1 MTVTQLRTLVTI
13 AEAGSVRA
21 AADELMVSPS
31 AVSSA
36 LSALQQR
43 LDVALVVPEGRGL
56 RLTDAGQV
64 YANYARRILGLFDE
78 ARNAAVGEA
87 ESGRG
92 ELRLAAITTAGE
104 QLVPRLLAGF
114 TGRYGDVGLRVEVG
128 NRQQLQA
135 LLDAHEVDLG
145 IGGRPDTGRDLEVH
159 GVRRNELVVV
169 AGPDADPGD
178 DPVGWLAERTW
189 LLRER
194 GSGTR
199 ATTTAV
205 LERLQLSPRTLTLGS
220 NVAAVEAV
228 SAGLGVT
235 LVSKDAVARQ
245 LESDDLTM
253 IDLPGMP
260 LRRDW
265 HLVAHSGH
273 LPATARLFVDY
284 VLRSG
289 EFVAPAWSEPPT
301 GPAQADASE
310 EGSVPAST
318 AG

>member
-13 AEAGSVRA
+13 AETGSVRA

-56 RLTDAGQV
+56 RLTDAGRL
-64 YANYARRILGLFDE
+64 YAHYARRILGLFDE

-87 ESGRG
+87 EPGRG

-114 TGRYGDVGLRVEVG
+114 TARYGDVGLRVEVG

-169 AGPDADPGD
+169 AGPDAEPGD
-178 DPVGWLAERTW
+178 DPVGWLARRTW

-199 ATTTAV
+199 ATTAA
-205 LERLQLSPRTLTLGS
+205 LFERLQVWPRTLTLGS

-245 LESDDLTM
+245 LEAGALTTVD
-253 IDLPGMP
+253 IPGTP

-273 LPATARLFVDY
+273 LPATARLFVGY
-284 VLRSG
+284 VLQSG
-289 EFVAPAWSEPPT
+289 EFVAPSWR
-301 GPAQADASE
+301 GPASDQTHASGQ
-310 EGSVPAST
+310 GSVPTAT